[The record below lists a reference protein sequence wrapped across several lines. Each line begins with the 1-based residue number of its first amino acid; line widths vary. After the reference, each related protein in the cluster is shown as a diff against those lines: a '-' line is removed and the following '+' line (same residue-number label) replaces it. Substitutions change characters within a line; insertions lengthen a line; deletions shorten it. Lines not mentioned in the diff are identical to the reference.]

1 MEQNSILWTAHTLV
15 RLYGFFVAIMEYIKG
30 EKMAKINIAKE
41 MIDNHS
47 SDEVIDYLFVLASR
61 VRAQYNSEIN
71 LAEKLIAEKGT
82 VDQIYTILKAVKDK
96 NES

>member
-1 MEQNSILWTAHTLV
+1 
-15 RLYGFFVAIMEYIKG
+15 
-30 EKMAKINIAKE
+30 MAKINIAKE

>member
-1 MEQNSILWTAHTLV
+1 
-15 RLYGFFVAIMEYIKG
+15 
-30 EKMAKINIAKE
+30 MAKINIAKE
-41 MIDNHS
+41 MIENHS
-47 SDEVIDYLFVLASR
+47 SEEVIDYLFVLASR

-82 VDQIYTILKAVKDK
+82 VDQIYAILKAVKDK

>member
-1 MEQNSILWTAHTLV
+1 
-15 RLYGFFVAIMEYIKG
+15 
-30 EKMAKINIAKE
+30 MAKINVAKE
-41 MIDNHS
+41 MIENHS
-47 SDEVIDYLFVLASR
+47 SDEVTDYLFVLASR